1 VEKETNSGGERKNN
15 ARQLLGRKGEQMAA
29 MVLLERGYRIIEHN
43 FRCRYGEIDLIAED
57 RDDLVFVEV
66 KTRKSIVYG
75 LPEEAVTFAKRR
87 KLVQVATYYLAL
99 HAYIDRSWRIDV
111 VAIQLGNNGKFQ
123 EIRLYQHA
131 VSEE

>member
-1 VEKETNSGGERKNN
+1 MEKETNSGGERKNN